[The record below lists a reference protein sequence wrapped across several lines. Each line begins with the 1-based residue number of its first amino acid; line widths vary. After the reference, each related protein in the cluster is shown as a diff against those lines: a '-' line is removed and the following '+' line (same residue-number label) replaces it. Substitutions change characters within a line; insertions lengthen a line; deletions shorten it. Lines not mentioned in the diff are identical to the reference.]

1 MISSNL
7 QSMVSQIS
15 RRTSVMMFAP
25 LPNLAMDAALIP
37 AVSLRSFLFISW
49 IISNLVLT
57 PVLFLDQTNVSPTAT
72 GVTITWKRKDG
83 VASETAL
90 ASGETV
96 NKGAL
101 TVNANKLSE
110 SSSGMITYICY
121 ISYYD
126 AETKNTINISS
137 DITYTLVKNAANA
150 KLCYVTSDT

>member
-1 MISSNL
+1 MLSSNL
-7 QSMVSQIS
+7 QSMASQIL
-15 RRTSVMMFAP
+15 RRTSVVMFAP

-37 AVSLRSFLFISW
+37 AAFLRSFLFISW
-49 IISNLVLT
+49 ITSNLVLT
-57 PVLFLDQTNVSPTAT
+57 PVLFLDQTNVSSTAT

-83 VASETAL
+83 VASETSL

-96 NKGAL
+96 NKGVL
-101 TVNANKLSE
+101 TVNANELSE

-137 DITYTLVKNAANA
+137 DITYALVKNATNA